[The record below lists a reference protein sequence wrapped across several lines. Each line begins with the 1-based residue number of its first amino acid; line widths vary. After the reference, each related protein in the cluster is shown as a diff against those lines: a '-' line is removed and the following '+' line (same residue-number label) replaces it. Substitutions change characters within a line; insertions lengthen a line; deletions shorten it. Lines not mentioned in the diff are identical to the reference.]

1 METIPPPNRCRCS
14 GVATGCQLLTGVRT
28 GRTCGSWRND
38 EKRDERR
45 HMSWLNLIDAFCP
58 VFCSVF
64 AQLEWLN
71 HLLTF
76 QFQELEG
83 TIWVIWDSMVR
94 HNSEIHGN
102 PASRLAMRLMVL
114 AAGSSI
120 WHYHRFWLTD
130 SYGFAQ
136 RTQIILA
143 SGSPDAND
151 TGSRQSHPP
160 AKIDA
165 VRSRYRVLTWQDE
178 SRSFKCRC
186 LDLWIRNMWWIRS
199 TFSPLTPE
207 EKTKRRGNKGY
218 SLTHRSSLSKA
229 FLRGWGHLL

>member
-28 GRTCGSWRND
+28 GRTCG
-38 EKRDERR
+38 
-45 HMSWLNLIDAFCP
+45 
-58 VFCSVF
+58 
-64 AQLEWLN
+64 AQEWLN

-76 QFQELEG
+76 QFQELER
-83 TIWVIWDSMVR
+83 TIWVIRDSMVR

-102 PASRLAMRLMVL
+102 PARLAMRLMVL
-114 AAGSSI
+114 AAGSLI

-229 FLRGWGHLL
+229 FLRGWVHLL